1 MAMTRTLTGRTV
13 IYTDV
18 DVIDRN
24 NVVEVLNKALETH
37 DVNKNDI
44 QYLYDYYK
52 GKQPILERVKDI
64 RPEINNKLV
73 ENRFSMFAVVE
84 AMSIPKLS
92 ISSMSLCSPRIRRR
106 RTKSLPIGLPFAV
119 LLSVWYSRMPLTMM
133 LTKLLSRFILSTLA
147 IPLWFI
153 TMVSATNARWA

>member
-73 ENRFSMFAVVE
+73 
-84 AMSIPKLS
+84 
-92 ISSMSLCSPRIRRR
+92 
-106 RTKSLPIGLPFAV
+106 
-119 LLSVWYSRMPLTMM
+119 
-133 LTKLLSRFILSTLA
+133 
-147 IPLWFI
+147 
-153 TMVSATNARWA
+153 